1 MIFILSLLII
11 FCDLTVADFKVE
23 MRSLNIIELSIK
35 TYGIFSNMEVEEKI
49 INLACSPISEASPC
63 GINAKYEVSFE
74 RLESEISKS
83 ESLNSEVPDWAAVLK
98 LSEEIL
104 LNTSKDYS
112 VACYL
117 ALSYIH
123 QDGFKGLL
131 NGLTLIEK
139 LSETFWDDMYPP
151 KKRLR
156 ARQNSTQWLIEKVS
170 VFIADNEPSSDDMAI
185 IPDIAKTLKNID
197 YFLADKMDDK
207 APNFSDIN
215 RPIKRLKEIAA
226 SQIKAAP
233 KVSVVEPQPIVL
245 EAEQPIQLAQVAPDP
260 VIPKAPP
267 LVSTAK
273 VRTVP
278 DSNII
283 DVTGDAD
290 AKKAYKQIQDGL
302 RKLANYHGQVK
313 PSDPRRFRF
322 SRSALWDGL
331 DKLPPVTDNKSQL
344 PAPPADKLKKVK
356 DLFDSGDFIEAINL
370 AEKSAEKMPYWF
382 EGNRY
387 ICMSLDALGAEY
399 SKAKTALEFEISKFT
414 SRLPKI
420 LELAYANGTPFCDEP
435 TKAWLASLSESS
447 NQSNTTS
454 DDSDDMQQ
462 VFISAKKLALSGKLS
477 ESFLLLNACTVNT
490 KRDRFKI
497 KMACA
502 ELACINSQEKVGI
515 PMLERIVEETRS
527 LTVAEW
533 ESDFLAK
540 ALALLVN
547 AYSNLNDEKTLEKQL
562 KIDAAYEQLCW
573 YNPSLLTD

>member
-1 MIFILSLLII
+1 
-11 FCDLTVADFKVE
+11 
-23 MRSLNIIELSIK
+23 
-35 TYGIFSNMEVEEKI
+35 MEVNQKI
-49 INLACSPISEASPC
+49 WGLACSPISEASPC
-63 GINAKYEVSFE
+63 GINAKYEASFE
-74 RLESEISKS
+74 KLESEISKS
-83 ESLNSEVPDWAAVLK
+83 ESLNSESTDWADVLK
-98 LSEEIL
+98 LSEDIL
-104 LNTSKDYS
+104 ANISKDYS

-117 ALSYIH
+117 AFAYIH

-131 NGLTLIEK
+131 SGLTLIEK

-156 ARQNSTQWLIEKVS
+156 GRQNATQWLIEKVS
-170 VFIADNEPSSDDMAI
+170 GFITTNEPSNADMVF

-197 YFLADKMDDK
+197 YYLAEKMEDK

-226 SQIKAAP
+226 AQAKTEPEITNPAVVESTPVVAP
-233 KVSVVEPQPIVL
+233 KTTKSVEPNAKLDETSPTQTTTKALVL
-245 EAEQPIQLAQVAPDP
+245 DTN
-260 VIPKAPP
+260 PKIIAITDSKISD
-267 LVSTAK
+267 VS
-273 VRTVP
+273 
-278 DSNII
+278 
-283 DVTGDAD
+283 GDAD

-313 PSDPRRFRF
+313 ASDPKRFRF

-331 DKLPPVTDNKSQL
+331 DKLPPVTENKSQL
-344 PAPPADKLKKVK
+344 PAPPVEKIKKVK

-387 ICMSLDALGAEY
+387 ISMSLDALGAEY
-399 SKAKTALEFEISKFT
+399 SKAKSALEFEITKFT

-420 LELAYANGTPFCDEP
+420 LELQYANGTPFADDQ
-435 TKAWLASLSESS
+435 TKAWLASLSDDSSQSSKSS
-447 NQSNTTS
+447 N
-454 DDSDDMQQ
+454 DSDEIQQ
-462 VFISAKKLALSGKLS
+462 TFVHAKKLALSGKLS
-477 ESFLLLNACTVNT
+477 ESFSLLNDCAVNT

-502 ELACINSQEKVGI
+502 ELACINGQEKVGI

-527 LTVAEW
+527 LSVAEW

-547 AYSNLNDEKTLEKQL
+547 AYSKLNDEKSLEKQ
-562 KIDAAYEQLCW
+562 KQIDAAYEQLCW
-573 YNPSLLTD
+573 YNPALLTD